1 MTIRKLD
8 YGGVKMRKNDFIEQR
23 SINIIK
29 GIFLDNSLK
38 SYLSENDKTE
48 FIDGCVYVENNI
60 KNFNIDIGKI
70 EIQVKGRTNKKTVS
84 VKKSFIEY
92 CRSNVSPVVIFLVE
106 FNDDSTLKKICLKY
120 IDKYFKVDDIEAP
133 KISFSDGDIITSEMI
148 QSKLIDITNRHWTN
162 IVSNINEPN
171 NKRINIEMYS
181 FMNDVIRGVN
191 GVIFTVFNRYMDK
204 YFSNVS
210 RFAIIYSGDQESGL
224 SYSIIPILKGTIS
237 NDIINVD
244 KSISIL
250 KWGTGTI
257 YSQGIKLN
265 GVFVNKLI
273 INILKKAIIPSII
286 NEETF
291 SKLNSIMTKR
301 SLIYTLHRVFDK
313 VKRKQNEYN
322 SNYIDEIKKI
332 MDSSKKEFTKS
343 EIMLIANANI
353 DLITEKHNKDFFELI
368 EKLNLEKNYSMQS
381 EYDDSKVNM
390 VVKDGK
396 RVIKIIKKSK
406 FIYLSE
412 LLKVMD
418 DKDIISLDEYLN
430 IDAFFKNGDFNE
442 KVKYV
447 KLKYDCICEFFG
459 KYTNIYPRTF
469 EWNVEHNSTDKFK
482 EYVRG
487 GVEYSKVLASNEWK
501 SILDE
506 SLDCKSWSKL
516 IFENE
521 NYLTLSQTEF
531 PCSRKMNF
539 DFEPL
544 VMDIYEESNSIIYA
558 FIDDCLKNVEY

>member
-1 MTIRKLD
+1 MS
-8 YGGVKMRKNDFIEQR
+8 KMRKNDFIEQK

-29 GIFLDNSLK
+29 SIFLDNSLK

-48 FIDGCVYVENNI
+48 FVDGCVYVENNI

-70 EIQVKGRTNKKTVS
+70 EIQVKGRTNKKTVL

-92 CRSNVSPVVIFLVE
+92 CKYNVSPVVIFLVE
-106 FNDDSTLKKICLKY
+106 FNNDSTLKKVYLKY
-120 IDKYFKVDDIEAP
+120 IDKYFNVDDIEAP

-148 QSKLIDITNRHWTN
+148 QSKLIDITNRHWNN
-162 IVSNINEPN
+162 IISNINEQY
-171 NKRINIEMYS
+171 NKHIDIEMYS

-191 GVIFTVFNRYMDK
+191 GFIFTVFNRYMDK
-204 YFSNVS
+204 CFSNIS
-210 RFAIIYSGDQESGL
+210 RFAVIYSGNQESGL

-237 NDIINVD
+237 NDIMNVG

-250 KWGTGTI
+250 KLGTGTI

-265 GVFVNKLI
+265 RVFVNKLI
-273 INILKKAIIPSII
+273 IDILRKAIIPSII

-291 SKLNSIMTKR
+291 SKLNSIMAKR
-301 SLIYTLHRVFDK
+301 SLIYTLHMVFDK
-313 VKRKQNEYN
+313 VKRKQNEYK
-322 SNYIDEIKKI
+322 SNYIDKIKQI
-332 MDSSKKEFTKS
+332 MDSAKKEFTKS

-390 VVKDGK
+390 VVEDGK
-396 RVIKIIKKSK
+396 RSIRIVKKSK

-412 LLKVMD
+412 LARLID
-418 DKDIISLDEYLN
+418 DKDIINLHEYLN
-430 IDAFFKNGDFNE
+430 IEVFFKNGDFKE
-442 KVKYV
+442 KVAYV
-447 KLKYDCICEFFG
+447 KLKYNCICEFFS
-459 KYTNIYPRTF
+459 KYTNMQPR
-469 EWNVEHNSTDKFK
+469 KFLWGIEMDSNNEVQ

-487 GVEYSKVLASNEWK
+487 GVEYSKVLYSNKWE
-501 SILDE
+501 SALDE
-506 SLDCKSWSKL
+506 SLNCESWSKL
-516 IFENE
+516 VFTNK
-521 NYLTLSQTEF
+521 NYLSLKQTEF

-544 VMDIYEESNSIIYA
+544 VMDIYEESNSIIDT
-558 FIDDCLKNVEY
+558 FIDKCFKSVEY